1 MSDQVLV
8 MNQGRIEEI
17 ADADTLYANPQKE
30 YTKMLIEAILREA
43 KISLTD
49 AKTGHGKSSPSK
61 CSILPSL
68 KTRIKVSKILGQT
81 LM

>member
-30 YTKMLIEAILREA
+30 YTKMLMRR
-43 KISLTD
+43 SY
-49 AKTGHGKSSPSK
+49 GKQR
-61 CSILPSL
+61 L
-68 KTRIKVSKILGQT
+68 V
-81 LM
+81 

>member
-17 ADADTLYANPQKE
+17 ADADTLYESSKKE
-30 YTKMLIEAILREA
+30 YTKMLIEAIPTEA

-49 AKTGHGKSSPSK
+49 AKTGHGK
-61 CSILPSL
+61 
-68 KTRIKVSKILGQT
+68 
-81 LM
+81 

>member
-49 AKTGHGKSSPSK
+49 KRSWQMTITK
-61 CSILPSL
+61 
-68 KTRIKVSKILGQT
+68 Q
-81 LM
+81 M

>member
-17 ADADTLYANPQKE
+17 ADADTLYNPQKE

-49 AKTGHGKSSPSK
+49 AKTGHGDHQANV
-61 CSILPSL
+61 
-68 KTRIKVSKILGQT
+68 VSYHH
-81 LM
+81 

>member
-30 YTKMLIEAILREA
+30 YTKMLIEAIP
-43 KISLTD
+43 
-49 AKTGHGKSSPSK
+49 TGSK
-61 CSILPSL
+61 D
-68 KTRIKVSKILGQT
+68 
-81 LM
+81 

>member
-49 AKTGHGKSSPSK
+49 AKTGHGK
-61 CSILPSL
+61 
-68 KTRIKVSKILGQT
+68 
-81 LM
+81 